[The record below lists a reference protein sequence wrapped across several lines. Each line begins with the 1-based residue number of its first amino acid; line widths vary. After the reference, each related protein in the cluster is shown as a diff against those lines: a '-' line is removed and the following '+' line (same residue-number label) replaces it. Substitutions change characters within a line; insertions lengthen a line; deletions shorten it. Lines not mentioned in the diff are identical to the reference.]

1 LSAPLLH
8 QDRGAQ
14 QPATGIFSRYI
25 EVANERP
32 AQLLLILGLF
42 ALGAFSLATR
52 LELHTDMAELLPS
65 DHPSVVAL
73 RRIEGKQKSS
83 TNLVALIHSKDE
95 AANIRFAEALRPRLE
110 SMVGSI
116 FTEVQWHAD
125 PEIPAFAARNWWL
138 SVSLPEL
145 ERASSL
151 IDRVIAQR
159 TSPLA
164 LDLTDE
170 DPEAELR
177 AIRRRSDER
186 LPKAPSG
193 PYFLGVQG
201 ATHYLGI
208 MLWKRGD
215 GLASVGDYQT
225 LDAVKTVVK
234 QVDPT
239 KFAPDLVVEYT
250 GGIAMAIDEHDA
262 IRDDLTS
269 ATLLCT
275 TLVLLAIWLYF
286 RRFAVV
292 LAVGAPA
299 VVGLLL
305 ALALARVTVHYLNA
319 NTAFLISI
327 ILGNGINSPII
338 LLARYGEERRTGK
351 AVHEA
356 LLHAM
361 HASVL
366 ATGTAMAAASI
377 AYGSLL
383 LTSFRGFSQFGLV
396 GGAGMLLVWVM
407 MFLLIPPLIIVG
419 EGFRPGLFTP
429 RANIARAPFAAL
441 GAIAQNRPWVLA
453 RVSLVL
459 IAICAVPV
467 SRYLRDPL
475 EWNFQNLRSEETRSQ
490 QNWSIMYRLGMGDV
504 GAGQIATDGVLL
516 VDSPAQAEPVAQAL
530 RDQDAK
536 KGAAHIL
543 KEVRTL
549 SSVLPQDQA
558 AKLALLSRIRKQI
571 DRALRVASPEEKDL
585 LLRLR
590 PPETLKKLGVDDL
603 PEKVREMFTELT
615 GERGRLVGIDAT
627 NFSDWN
633 GHDLLRLAD
642 GMRVEA
648 LGRTWVA
655 ASNSTVFAG
664 MLEAMV
670 RDGPEVTLAALALVS
685 LLVLFAFGWRGAVP
699 VLLSLA
705 TGLLWL
711 FGLLALLGLK
721 LNFVNF
727 IGVPI
732 TLGVGADYAA
742 NVWARV
748 RAEPKANL
756 QTVLGDTGS
765 AVALCSI
772 TTIIGYGSLLLASNR
787 ALRSFGKLAMIGE
800 ITCLLAS
807 LIALPSMIQLLRRR
821 GLG

>member
-1 LSAPLLH
+1 
-8 QDRGAQ
+8 
-14 QPATGIFSRYI
+14 
-25 EVANERP
+25 
-32 AQLLLILGLF
+32 
-42 ALGAFSLATR
+42 
-52 LELHTDMAELLPS
+52 
-65 DHPSVVAL
+65 
-73 RRIEGKQKSS
+73 
-83 TNLVALIHSKDE
+83 
-95 AANIRFAEALRPRLE
+95 
-110 SMVGSI
+110 
-116 FTEVQWHAD
+116 
-125 PEIPAFAARNWWL
+125 
-138 SVSLPEL
+138 
-145 ERASSL
+145 
-151 IDRVIAQR
+151 
-159 TSPLA
+159 
-164 LDLTDE
+164 
-170 DPEAELR
+170 
-177 AIRRRSDER
+177 
-186 LPKAPSG
+186 
-193 PYFLGVQG
+193 
-201 ATHYLGI
+201 
-208 MLWKRGD
+208 
-215 GLASVGDYQT
+215 
-225 LDAVKTVVK
+225 
-234 QVDPT
+234 
-239 KFAPDLVVEYT
+239 
-250 GGIAMAIDEHDA
+250 
-262 IRDDLTS
+262 
-269 ATLLCT
+269 
-275 TLVLLAIWLYF
+275 
-286 RRFAVV
+286 
-292 LAVGAPA
+292 
-299 VVGLLL
+299 
-305 ALALARVTVHYLNA
+305 
-319 NTAFLISI
+319 
-327 ILGNGINSPII
+327 
-338 LLARYGEERRTGK
+338 
-351 AVHEA
+351 
-356 LLHAM
+356 
-361 HASVL
+361 
-366 ATGTAMAAASI
+366 
-377 AYGSLL
+377 
-383 LTSFRGFSQFGLV
+383 
-396 GGAGMLLVWVM
+396 
-407 MFLLIPPLIIVG
+407 
-419 EGFRPGLFTP
+419 
-429 RANIARAPFAAL
+429 
-441 GAIAQNRPWVLA
+441 
-453 RVSLVL
+453 
-459 IAICAVPV
+459 
-467 SRYLRDPL
+467 
-475 EWNFQNLRSEETRSQ
+475 
-490 QNWSIMYRLGMGDV
+490 
-504 GAGQIATDGVLL
+504 
-516 VDSPAQAEPVAQAL
+516 EPVAQAL